1 MIGDVLQSVR
11 TVRNNVFHGG
21 KFSEGS
27 VAEPLRD
34 ETLIR
39 ECVAVL
45 NGLLELPLP
54 KNVAG
59 MFRTGI

>member
-1 MIGDVLQSVR
+1 
-11 TVRNNVFHGG
+11 
-21 KFSEGS
+21 

-45 NGLLELPLP
+45 NGLLDLPLP

-59 MFRTGI
+59 IFRAGI